1 MILFFKKIDMT
12 LVVFGGTGF
21 VGSSI
26 IKKQI
31 NKEKIFSISSKKVRM
46 HDFKSNKL
54 LKNTLFNK
62 YLKKRKNCAIFCAS
76 TRYDPKIQH

>member
-1 MILFFKKIDMT
+1 MT

-46 HDFKSNKL
+46 HDSKSSKI
-54 LKNTLFNK
+54 LKNNLFKK
-62 YLKKRKNCAIFCAS
+62 YLKKEKKFDAEEVYKGQSNP
-76 TRYDPKIQH
+76 TKI